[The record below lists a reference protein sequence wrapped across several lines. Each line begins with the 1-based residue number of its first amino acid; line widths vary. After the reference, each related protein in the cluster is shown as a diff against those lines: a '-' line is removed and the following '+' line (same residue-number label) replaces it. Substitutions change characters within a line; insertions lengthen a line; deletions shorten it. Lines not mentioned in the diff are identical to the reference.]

1 MPVQEGSRDTL
12 DQKQL
17 LQVLTAFEKGDFTV
31 RMPVELTGV
40 AGKIADTLNEILE
53 RQQELVKEFEQV
65 SIAVGKE
72 GHVSQRA
79 SLQGATGGWAACIES
94 INTLIGDLVQPT
106 NEMARVIGAVAKGDL
121 SQAMAFEIEGRP
133 LKGQF
138 LQTAKVVNSMVG
150 QLGSFAEEVTRVARE
165 VGTEGKLGGQAAVPG
180 VAGTWKD
187 LTVNVNSMASN
198 LTNQVRNLADVTIA
212 VADGDLS
219 KKITVDVRGEILQL
233 KEAINTM
240 VDQLRSFAAEV
251 TRVARE
257 VGTEGK
263 LGGQAVVPGVAGTW
277 KDLTDSVNAMGTN
290 LTAQVRNIA
299 EVTTAVARGD
309 LSRKITVDVKGEILE
324 LKDTINTMV
333 DQLNAFA
340 SEVTRVAREVGT
352 EGKLGGQA
360 LVPGVAGTWKDLTDN
375 VNSMASNLTGQV
387 RNIADVA
394 TAIARGDLSRK
405 ITVDVKGEI
414 LELKNTINTMVDQ
427 LNGFASEVTRVAREV
442 GTEGKLGGQAQVKGV
457 AGTWKDLTESV
468 NSMASNLTNQV
479 RNIAEVTTAVA
490 NGDLSRKITVDVR
503 GEILELKNTINTMVD
518 QLSSFASEVTRVAR
532 EVGTEGKLG
541 GQAEVR
547 GVAGTW
553 KDLTDNVNSMA
564 ANLTTQV
571 RGIAKVVTAVAN
583 GDLKRKLVLETKGE
597 IAELADTIN
606 GMIDTLA
613 VFAEQVTTVAREV
626 GIEGKL
632 GGQARVPGT
641 AGIWQDL
648 TNNVNQLAANLTTHV
663 RAIADAATAR

>member
-94 INTLIGDLVQPT
+94 INSLIGDLVQPT

-165 VGTEGKLGGQAAVPG
+165 VGT
-180 VAGTWKD
+180 D
-187 LTVNVNSMASN
+187 
-198 LTNQVRNLADVTIA
+198 
-212 VADGDLS
+212 
-219 KKITVDVRGEILQL
+219 
-233 KEAINTM
+233 
-240 VDQLRSFAAEV
+240 
-251 TRVARE
+251 
-257 VGTEGK
+257 GK

-277 KDLTDSVNAMGTN
+277 KDLTDNVNSMASN
-290 LTAQVRNIA
+290 LTGQVRNIA
-299 EVTTAVARGD
+299 EVTIAVANGD
-309 LSRKITVDVKGEILE
+309 LSRKITVDVRGEILQ
-324 LKDTINTMV
+324 LKEAINAMV
-333 DQLNAFA
+333 EQLRSFA

-360 LVPGVAGTWKDLTDN
+360 AVPGVAGTWKDLTDN

-394 TAIARGDLSRK
+394 TAIAKGDLSRKITVDVKGEILQLKNTINTMVDQLNSFSSEVSRVAREVGTEGNLGGQAGVPGVAGTWKDLTDNVNFMASNLTGQVRNIAEVATAVARGDLSRK

-427 LNGFASEVTRVAREV
+427 LNAFAA
-442 GTEGKLGGQAQVKGV
+442 
-457 AGTWKDLTESV
+457 
-468 NSMASNLTNQV
+468 
-479 RNIAEVTTAVA
+479 
-490 NGDLSRKITVDVR
+490 
-503 GEILELKNTINTMVD
+503 
-518 QLSSFASEVTRVAR
+518 
-532 EVGTEGKLG
+532 
-541 GQAEVR
+541 
-547 GVAGTW
+547 
-553 KDLTDNVNSMA
+553 
-564 ANLTTQV
+564 
-571 RGIAKVVTAVAN
+571 
-583 GDLKRKLVLETKGE
+583 
-597 IAELADTIN
+597 
-606 GMIDTLA
+606 
-613 VFAEQVTTVAREV
+613 
-626 GIEGKL
+626 
-632 GGQARVPGT
+632 
-641 AGIWQDL
+641 
-648 TNNVNQLAANLTTHV
+648 
-663 RAIADAATAR
+663 